1 MSIQIENENYLRK
14 YPLSED
20 ATGLSDSGS
29 EIPYDVIVGLSVTT
43 YVALPLFRISS
54 IYVGPGIIS
63 VVLSD
68 SSGVVAT
75 ASGEYDS
82 VAALKSMRDGVF
94 GTVEFGHASFDS
106 PMKFRFSSF
115 KQSSISEF
123 CVLSFPRVGV
133 YMLED
138 ASSGETATGSVE
150 FDFGGQVS
158 TTVSS
163 TDDGTDIVTMEL
175 SQSAKNAIADRCMP
189 TSLND
194 SCVSP
199 VIQTINGMNVNSDG
213 EFAVVF
219 E

>member
-1 MSIQIENENYLRK
+1 MNIQIENENYLRK
-14 YPLSED
+14 YPLGED
-20 ATGLSDSGS
+20 ATGISDDGL
-29 EIPYDVIVGLSVTT
+29 EIPYDAIVGLSVTT

-54 IYVGPGIIS
+54 IYIGPGMIS

-82 VAALKSMRDGVF
+82 VVALNARRDGVS
-94 GTVEFGHASFDS
+94 GTIELGHASFDS

-115 KQSSISEF
+115 AQSGISDF
-123 CVLSFPRVGV
+123 CVLAFPRVGV

-138 ASSGETATGSVE
+138 ASSGETATGSVV

-158 TTVSS
+158 TSVSS
-163 TDDGTDIVTMEL
+163 TDDGTDIVEMEL
-175 SQSAKNAIADRCMP
+175 SQAAKNAIADRCMP

-199 VIQTINGMNVNSDG
+199 VIQTINGMNVNSEG
-213 EFAVVF
+213 EFAIVF